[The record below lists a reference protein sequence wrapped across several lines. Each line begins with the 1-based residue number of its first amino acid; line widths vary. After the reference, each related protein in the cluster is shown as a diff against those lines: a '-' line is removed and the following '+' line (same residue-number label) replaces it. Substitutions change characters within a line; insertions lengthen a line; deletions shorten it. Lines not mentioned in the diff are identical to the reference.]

1 MRAADVVIARGGGG
15 DGAVAPLRTDSA
27 GRVFV
32 RLPAGPSRRLRLR
45 FAGDALLLPARG
57 SVSIRTPRPRA
68 PQRRAGAVRAGGAVR
83 FSGRLLGGHV
93 PRAGKLV
100 EFQARVGAG
109 WRTFATVRSDRRGRV
124 RHTRRFAPTSAGRTY
139 RIRLRV
145 RREQSY
151 PFETA
156 TSRAVAV
163 RVL

>member
-1 MRAADVVIARGGGG
+1 M
-15 DGAVAPLRTDSA
+15 
-27 GRVFV
+27 
-32 RLPAGPSRRLRLR
+32 
-45 FAGDALLLPARG
+45 
-57 SVSIRTPRPRA
+57 
-68 PQRRAGAVRAGGAVR
+68 RAGGAVR

-100 EFQARVGAG
+100 ELQARVGAG

-156 TSRAVAV
+156 TSRVVAV